1 MEKKIV
7 DQIYLHC
14 TEGGSDKVYNLQLCQ
29 VIGGYF
35 VDFQYGRRG
44 NSLVEGSKTTS
55 QIGYDNAKK
64 IYDKLIREKIA
75 KGYRVDSSS
84 VTSSTS
90 GGVHP
95 GRLDSG
101 FRPQLLN
108 SIDASE
114 LDKYIDNPFFCS
126 QEKQDGERRMIE
138 VRTHDMI
145 GINKK
150 GVITPINSNIKNELL
165 KMDAALLYKYNI
177 LDGEVFA
184 DHIVIFDCF
193 EANLTDGH
201 LNYFERYQKL
211 MELFKGKKFKHLKLA
226 GTALTR
232 VQKIAM
238 LSKLKTDNAE
248 GIVFKDLRAL
258 YKPGRPASGGDQ
270 LKFKFTET
278 ATCMVEGLSK
288 AKRSIELAMF
298 DKKGEQISV
307 GNVTV
312 YPNQTIPNIG
322 DFVEVRY
329 LYYYKD
335 GSLFQ
340 PVLLG
345 EGDCTRK
352 DVDNTDCNIKQLKI
366 KRGVP
371 VC

>member
-1 MEKKIV
+1 MEKKII

-14 TEGGSDKVYNLQLCQ
+14 TEGGSDKVYNLQLCELN
-29 VIGGYF
+29 GGYF

-44 NSLVEGSKTTS
+44 NSLVEGSKTHS
-55 QIGYDNAKK
+55 GIGYDNAKK

-75 KGYRVDSSS
+75 KGYKVESTSI
-84 VTSSTS
+84 TSSTS

-114 LDKYIDNPFFCS
+114 LDKYIDDPFFCA

-150 GVITPINSNIKNELL
+150 GAVVPISANIQAEIL

-238 LSKLKTDNAE
+238 LSKLQTDNAE
-248 GIVFKDLRAL
+248 GIVFKDMRAL

-270 LKFKFTET
+270 LKYKFTET

-288 AKRSIELAMF
+288 AKRSVELAMF

-307 GNVTV
+307 GSGTV
-312 YPNQTIPNIG
+312 YPNQIIPQIG
-322 DFVEVRY
+322 EFVEVKY
-329 LYYYKD
+329 LYYFKG

-345 EGDCTRK
+345 EGDCSRK
-352 DVDNTDCNIKQLKI
+352 DVDTSDCNIKQLKI
-366 KRGVP
+366 KRGV
-371 VC
+371 VSV